1 MNRYTLLY
9 IKQISQKDLLYS
21 TGNYTQ
27 YHVIIYIRKESEK
40 VYMCVYLYIYNYIY
54 RYIYTIYRYN
64 YIERVIYLYVCMH
77 PYKTKSLCCTPEND
91 TVLQI
96 NYHLMKKRRYGI
108 F

>member
-1 MNRYTLLY
+1 MNRYTLRY

-21 TGNYTQ
+21 TGNYIQ

-40 VYMCVYLYIYNYIY
+40 VYMCVYLYIYIYIY
-54 RYIYTIYRYN
+54 IYIVIQ
-64 YIERVIYLYVCMH
+64 RVIYLYVCMH

-96 NYHLMKKRRYGI
+96 NYRLTKKRRYGI
-108 F
+108 L